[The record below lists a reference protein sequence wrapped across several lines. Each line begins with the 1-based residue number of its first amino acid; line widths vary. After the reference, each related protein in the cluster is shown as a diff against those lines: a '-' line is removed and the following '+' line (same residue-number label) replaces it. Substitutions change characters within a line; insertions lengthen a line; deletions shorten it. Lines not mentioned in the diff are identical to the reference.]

1 MKVSTAAA
9 IAALLFVGPLLH
21 AGPPAVAQSAAP
33 SGSQY
38 VVGVSGMT

>member
-1 MKVSTAAA
+1 MKAYTAAA
-9 IAALLFVGPLLH
+9 IAALLFAGPMLH
-21 AGPPAVAQSAAP
+21 ADPVAIAQSAAP